1 MSQSNEQVTRP
12 HNDMAYTQPIDDTAN
27 NHPARL
33 PAPALFVKP
42 STLRTTT
49 KASDLQDS
57 TPRNVHTK
65 PALFSDVSSKQPAA
79 HPSNPP
85 LSKSVKQGSYAAT
98 TTSAAVPETGPISGE
113 EEGTSGES
121 EAQNR
126 RDYLRGQGDTRVPRF
141 GLGRTTLPGAGL
153 FSAKKS
159 TVETESNNDEISG
172 SSPAQSSDLSNPS
185 TQTHSRSEIPNH
197 DQPRQIRDQHDIQ
210 RLQERQFHDLER
222 TLSDVE
228 RHAQTATSASFF
240 GNPFQIDTF
249 SHGNHK
255 SASQLGRDDAAA
267 HESDNTG
274 TGPGPAGKHIFG
286 RQHASALEA
295 LRHSQL
301 ELAGAW
307 RPSSSGPDVSPA
319 ADTSAHSSASE
330 SEAQGARDED
340 KDDIRASATRRK
352 DNDVYFADVKTQ
364 VNTVVDKLRKV
375 TEAMKRVEIESRD
388 LWSTGS
394 NDTIST
400 TTGAERGPISVGAG
414 EKVNRQGSGD
424 STNPNHADH

>member
-1 MSQSNEQVTRP
+1 
-12 HNDMAYTQPIDDTAN
+12 MAYTQPLDDTAD

-57 TPRNVHTK
+57 TPRNVHTT
-65 PALFSDVSSKQPAA
+65 PALLSDVSSKQPAA
-79 HPSNPP
+79 QSSNPP
-85 LSKSVKQGSYAAT
+85 LAKSLKRNSYAAI
-98 TTSAAVPETGPISGE
+98 TTSAAVPETGPISGQGGE
-113 EEGTSGES
+113 TSGES

-126 RDYLRGQGDTRVPRF
+126 RDYLRGQGDTRVPRLV
-141 GLGRTTLPGAGL
+141 LGRTTPPRAGL
-153 FSAKKS
+153 YSAKIS
-159 TVETESNNDEISG
+159 TSETRSNNDEICG

-185 TQTHSRSEIPNH
+185 TQTHSRSEISSH
-197 DQPRQIRDQHDIQ
+197 DQPRQMRDQHDIQ

-249 SHGNHK
+249 SHGDHTT
-255 SASQLGRDDAAA
+255 ASELGRDDVAAN
-267 HESDNTG
+267 ESDNTG
-274 TGPGPAGKHIFG
+274 AGPGPAGKHIFG

-307 RPSSSGPDVSPA
+307 RPRSTGPDVSLA
-319 ADTSAHSSASE
+319 ADTSTHLSAPGR
-330 SEAQGARDED
+330 EAQGAHDED
-340 KDDIRASATRRK
+340 EDDIRASATRRK

-364 VNTVVDKLRKV
+364 VNNVVDKLRKV
-375 TEAMKRVEIESRD
+375 TEAMKRVEVESRD

-400 TTGAERGPISVGAG
+400 TTGADRGPISVGAG
-414 EKVNRQGSGD
+414 EEINRQGSGD
-424 STNPNHADH
+424 STNPNHAAH